1 MTLKRTLHFNFL
13 DKSDDET
20 SKNNF
25 QRLIF
30 VLQSPH
36 YYYLHTYFVYVSN
49 IFFSSLSDGRSKNI
63 SLLFLY
69 CTNIFV
75 EIFLEQREV
84 AFLSPCKICEN
95 LNFST
100 VHQILLGDK
109 NATYRCSKVIST

>member
-49 IFFSSLSDGRSKNI
+49 IFFPAFQMEDQK
-63 SLLFLY
+63 
-69 CTNIFV
+69 IFHCYFCIV
-75 EIFLEQREV
+75 QIFL
-84 AFLSPCKICEN
+84 
-95 LNFST
+95 
-100 VHQILLGDK
+100 
-109 NATYRCSKVIST
+109 